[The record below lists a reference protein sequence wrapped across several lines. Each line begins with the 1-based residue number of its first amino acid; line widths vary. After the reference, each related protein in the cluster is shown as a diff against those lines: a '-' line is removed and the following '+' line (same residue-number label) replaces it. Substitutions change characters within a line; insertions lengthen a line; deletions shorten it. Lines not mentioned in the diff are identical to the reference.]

1 VTRIA
6 PIDSATA
13 EPGVLATLSAV
24 KAKLGMTPNL
34 VSTFAQSAAVLNG
47 YLAFADALGK
57 GVLTARQREIVALVV
72 AQRNACAYCLSAHS
86 LMGKAAGLTQNDLR
100 LAREASA
107 TEAAEEAVARFAA
120 RVVDTKGS
128 VADADIAAAR
138 AAGLDDRHLVE
149 VIANVALNVLTNY
162 TNHAAQTDIDFPK
175 VNVSLH
181 QAA

>member
-6 PIDSATA
+6 PLDIATA
-13 EPGVLATLSAV
+13 ESGVLATLSAV
-24 KAKLGMTPNL
+24 KAKFGMTPNL
-34 VSTFAQSAAVLNG
+34 VSTFAQSAAALNG

-57 GVLTARQREIVALVV
+57 GVLTARQREIIALVV

-86 LMGKAAGLTQNDLR
+86 LMGKAAGLTQDDLR
-100 LAREASA
+100 MAREASA
-107 TEAAEEAVARFAA
+107 REAVEAAVARFAA

-128 VADADIAAAR
+128 VADADIAEAR

-149 VIANVALNVLTNY
+149 VIANVAINVLTNY
-162 TNHAAQTDIDFPK
+162 TNNAAHTDIDFPK
-175 VNVSLH
+175 MSVSIH